1 MKRLRLIF
9 LFAVFFST
17 SLVFAQNTVI
27 SVEHR
32 WPDSL
37 KGQQHNVKC
46 ILVKNGV
53 IFVGTDRKYLWLSS
67 DTGKTW
73 HQRDWRHGLN
83 APFGTI
89 FDLKATPSG
98 KILAG
103 THEKI
108 YYSTNNG
115 NSWQAIINYRTNPC
129 FLVTSQGSILVGGEG
144 IFRSTDDGISWAKIA
159 DTSIA
164 RGVWRMVQ
172 TQTPAGIIL
181 AGSFASFLEE
191 ARGIIR
197 STDNGQTWA
206 FSNNG
211 LIGWAKSIV
220 DMAAWPDGNSEV
232 LIATYLDGI
241 YRSPDAG
248 ITWQKINEIK
258 EPLGDAV
265 GILPPLGVFAA
276 GGGTVDGVWR
286 NSFYQL
292 KSDGTWERILPH
304 IFQRFIVLSLAKFDN
319 QRLLIGT
326 NDGLLLMTFN
336 TTSVEEPAA
345 PISYKLNQ
353 NYPNPFNSSTT
364 ISFSIPTYEFV
375 TLKVYDVLGREV
387 ATLVNENLSAG
398 SYSYNFDASNLTS
411 GVYLYKLQA
420 GKHSETKKMML
431 MK

>member
-1 MKRLRLIF
+1 MW
-9 LFAVFFST
+9 VST
-17 SLVFAQNTVI
+17 
-27 SVEHR
+27 
-32 WPDSL
+32 
-37 KGQQHNVKC
+37 
-46 ILVKNGV
+46 
-53 IFVGTDRKYLWLSS
+53 
-67 DTGKTW
+67 DTGKSW
-73 HQRDWRHGLN
+73 DRRDWRHGLN

-89 FDLKATPSG
+89 FALAVTPSG
-98 KILAG
+98 RILAG
-103 THEKI
+103 TEEGVYMSINNGNNWQRVAFNERSSFFLISQSGAIFSGFDGIFK
-108 YYSTNNG
+108 STNNG
-115 NSWQAIINYRTNPC
+115 LTWTQ
-129 FLVTSQGSILVGGEG
+129 
-144 IFRSTDDGISWAKIA
+144 IA

-164 RGVWRMVQ
+164 GGIRRMVQ
-172 TQTPAGIIL
+172 TPSGIIV
-181 AGSFASFLEE
+181 AGSISPFLETV
-191 ARGIIR
+191 RGIIR
-197 STDNGQTWA
+197 STNGGQTWY
-206 FSNNG
+206 FSNTG

-286 NSFYQL
+286 NSLYQL
-292 KSDGTWERILPH
+292 KSNGWERIAPEYM
-304 IFQRFIVLSLAKFDN
+304 QNFIVISLAKFDN

-326 NDGLLLMTFN
+326 NDGLLLMTFNIN

-364 ISFSIPTYEFV
+364 ISFTIPNSEFVTV

-411 GVYLYKLQA
+411 GVYFYKLQA
-420 GKHSETKKMML
+420 GRYSETKKMIL